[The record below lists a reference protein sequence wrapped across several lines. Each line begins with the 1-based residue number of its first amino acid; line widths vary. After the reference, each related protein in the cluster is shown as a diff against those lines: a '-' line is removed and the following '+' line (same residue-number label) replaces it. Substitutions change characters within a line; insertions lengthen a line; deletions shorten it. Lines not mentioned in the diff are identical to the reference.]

1 MAKIIEPSYESNPI
15 LQVCPECKNGIILD
29 TYTGD
34 TICDSCGLIIS
45 EKALDISNF
54 DKNMFSY
61 EEIRD
66 RLSSGFVDTL
76 FTPKPYLNTII
87 KKHEIKSKDF
97 NRIANLDY
105 HNNDSEVRNLLIAI
119 RYLKLI
125 SSKLK
130 LSYNIKSHAIFI
142 YRKALKKGLI
152 KGRSIIG
159 MVCASLFF
167 ACRTFKI
174 PILFQE
180 IVNKASIKEKIAR
193 NCFKVLIKELKLKLI
208 PLGPNIFVSRFIN
221 GLKLSPDIEKKVL
234 NLLQTLRQ
242 FAMGRDPKVVCVAVI
257 YLVCKRSKID
267 FTQKVIAKV
276 SRISETSLRYTYK
289 QIENYLLKK
298 HIIFD
303 LICS

>member
-1 MAKIIEPSYESNPI
+1 
-15 LQVCPECKNGIILD
+15 
-29 TYTGD
+29 
-34 TICDSCGLIIS
+34 
-45 EKALDISNF
+45 
-54 DKNMFSY
+54 MFSY

-66 RLSSGFVDTL
+66 RLSSGFVNTL

-87 KKHEIKSKDF
+87 KKYEIKNKDF

-105 HNNDSEVRNLLIAI
+105 YNNDSEVRNLLIAI

-221 GLKLSPDIEKKVL
+221 GLKLGPDIEKKVFDI
-234 NLLQTLRQ
+234 LQSLKQ
-242 FAMGRDPKVVCVAVI
+242 FAIGRDPKVVCVAVI
-257 YLVCKRSKID
+257 YLVCKRSNIY
-267 FTQKVIAKV
+267 FTQKEIAKV
-276 SRISETSLRYTYK
+276 SGISETSLRYTYK
-289 QIENYLLKK
+289 QIENYLIKHLKIK
-298 HIIFD
+298 
-303 LICS
+303 LI